1 MPLNSDSPV
10 TSKRDGGLVV
20 HPTVASDS
28 GGESIRIPQAD
39 TSLGAGF
46 GEGITDVNRRFAADR
61 EPVAGFLIYGIASD
75 VVEKWFKVNDPDT
88 SDADPE
94 LDKAVQKEMRR
105 LKFKNVL
112 QQLIEFERLYAKALL
127 VGGFAD
133 AQSILDLRNEKAQN
147 AELLQVVAYP
157 RYQFTVC
164 ERDTEPTSLR
174 YGLPTVYKVNM
185 ARSQD
190 LKEASNTQY
199 NTEIHW
205 SRCFEAQT
213 RTNGNSI
220 LDLIWDDLT

>member
-1 MPLNSDSPV
+1 MPENPDSPV
-10 TSKRDGGLVV
+10 ISKRDGGLVV

-28 GGESIRIPQAD
+28 AGESSIRIPQAD

-46 GEGITDVNRRFAADR
+46 GEGITDDNRRFAADR

-94 LDKAVQKEMRR
+94 LNKAVQKELRR

-112 QQLIEFERLYAKALL
+112 QQLIEFERLYGKALL

-133 AQSILDLRNEKAQN
+133 AQSILDLRSQKAQN

-157 RYQFTVC
+157 RYQFTVS
-164 ERDTEPTSLR
+164 EQDTEPTSLR
-174 YGLPTVYKVNM
+174 YGLPVIYKVN
-185 ARSQD
+185 
-190 LKEASNTQY
+190 
-199 NTEIHW
+199 
-205 SRCFEAQT
+205 
-213 RTNGNSI
+213 
-220 LDLIWDDLT
+220 